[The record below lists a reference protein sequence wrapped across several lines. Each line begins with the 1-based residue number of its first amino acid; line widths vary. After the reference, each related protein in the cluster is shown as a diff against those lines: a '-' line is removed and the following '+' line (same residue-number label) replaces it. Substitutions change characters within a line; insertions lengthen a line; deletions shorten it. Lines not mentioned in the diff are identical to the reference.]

1 MHIELTE
8 ILVCPDCGPGHGLIA
23 FVDRMEDRRIVAGR
37 LDCSMC
43 ERRHE
48 VRDGIVR
55 LTPAS
60 PSDSPRTVPVSPG
73 EPPATGRPP
82 GHELPDDVAS
92 IVAALLGPPEGPE
105 LLLMAAGTRALAPA
119 VADLRP
125 EAAVVTYGGPPSAAS
140 DEAASHPRVYPV
152 IVSADT
158 DTAGFP
164 FRAGALDGAV
174 LSGSVESRFVE
185 LVAETLSSGGRLV
198 VLSPPSAAA
207 AALSELENV
216 EALAADS
223 RAWVGSRL

>member
-37 LDCSMC
+37 LDCPVC

-55 LTPAS
+55 LSPAS
-60 PSDSPRTVPVSPG
+60 PGDSPRTVPVSPG
-73 EPPATGRPP
+73 TPPATGRPP
-82 GHELPDDVAS
+82 GRELPDDAAS
-92 IVAALLGPPEGPE
+92 MVAALLGPPEGPE
-105 LLLMAAGTRALAPA
+105 LLLMAAGTRTLAPA

-125 EAAVVTYGGPPSAAS
+125 EAAVVTYGDPPSASS
-140 DEAASHPRVYPV
+140 DAAVSHARVYPV
-152 IVSADT
+152 IVSVDT
-158 DTAGFP
+158 GTAGFP
-164 FRAGALDGAV
+164 FRTGVLDGAV
-174 LSGSVESRFVE
+174 LSGPVGSRFLEVLVES
-185 LVAETLSSGGRLV
+185 LSSGGRLV
-198 VLSPPSAAA
+198 VLNPSPTAA